1 MVWIVVSPVK
11 LVAEGSTVDEDE
23 VVSPATTSTK
33 CSSASTAPAVA
44 LGYRSVVP
52 VNVGLVSK
60 LLELLNEVSVTSGSE
75 TDELDGSSA
84 ELDAAMGVRRL
95 SMLLMSEDE
104 SGNGVTELSV
114 SLKSVIVGFRA
125 FAMDDDSVCEGPMS
139 VSDEAEVSGFI
150 ESV

>member
-1 MVWIVVSPVK
+1 
-11 LVAEGSTVDEDE
+11 VAEGSTVDEDE

-33 CSSASTAPAVA
+33 CSSVSTAPAVA
-44 LGYRSVVP
+44 LGYGSVVP

-60 LLELLNEVSVTSGSE
+60 LLESLDEVSVTSGSE

-84 ELDAAMGVRRL
+84 EPDAAMGVWRS
-95 SMLLMSEDE
+95 SMLVMSEDE

-114 SLKSVIVGFRA
+114 SLKPVIVGYGA
-125 FAMDDDSVCEGPMS
+125 SAMVGDSFCEGPMS